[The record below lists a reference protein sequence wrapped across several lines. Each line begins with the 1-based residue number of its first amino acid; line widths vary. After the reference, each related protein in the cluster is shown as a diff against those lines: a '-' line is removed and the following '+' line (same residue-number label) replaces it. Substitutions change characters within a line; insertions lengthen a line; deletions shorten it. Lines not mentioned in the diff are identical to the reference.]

1 MAIGPGRLVQLCL
14 ALIGRPL
21 PLVGGSFAL
30 VGDPL
35 PLVGDP
41 LPLVGLLLVF
51 VGGSFA
57 PDQLCL
63 APPGSPLALVAATR
77 ARLHVAVGPARP
89 AGLHNPTMLHPGGI
103 VENKPRPVAPVGSA
117 ELTDVARTA

>member
-14 ALIGRPL
+14 AMIGRPL
-21 PLVGGSFAL
+21 PLVGDPLAL